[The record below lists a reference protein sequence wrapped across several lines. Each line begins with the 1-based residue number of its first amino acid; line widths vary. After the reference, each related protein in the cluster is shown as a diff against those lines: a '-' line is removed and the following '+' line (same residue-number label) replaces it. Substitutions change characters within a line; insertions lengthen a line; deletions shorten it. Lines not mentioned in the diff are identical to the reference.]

1 MRRLLKLFFELGE
14 IGIGVGG
21 VVVSNQQA
29 AGTGGDGLLQA
40 QFGGAVAPADTLGML
55 GGGVLPVAD
64 EEIGFVGE
72 FAKRAGGGGRGFMI
86 GGKNK
91 GALFSSRGAL
101 DTEGQAPARVGN
113 GGRVDLQR
121 VGASEKLQRV
131 AGLDFV
137 EDNFRTEHG
146 KSGWEKGFA
155 LLGVEGALDQVSRVG
170 TGKAGGVDGD
180 LGTRSKGGR
189 EKRETLQM
197 IPVGVGKKKSESA
210 ATVGGPFEASLAEA
224 RAGIE
229 DE

>member
-1 MRRLLKLFFELGE
+1 
-14 IGIGVGG
+14 
-21 VVVSNQQA
+21 
-29 AGTGGDGLLQA
+29 
-40 QFGGAVAPADTLGML
+40 
-55 GGGVLPVAD
+55 
-64 EEIGFVGE
+64 
-72 FAKRAGGGGRGFMI
+72 MI

-91 GALFSSRGAL
+91 GALFSSWGAL
-101 DTEGQAPARVGN
+101 DTVGQAPARVGD

-121 VGASEKLQRV
+121 VGASGKLQRV

-137 EDNFRTEHG
+137 KDNFRTEHG
-146 KSGWEKGFA
+146 KSRRKEGLA
-155 LLGVEGALDQVSRVG
+155 LLGVEGALDQVARMS

-197 IPVGVGKKKSESA
+197 IPVGVGKKKSEGA
-210 ATVGGPFEASLAEA
+210 ATLGGPFEASLAEA

>member
-1 MRRLLKLFFELGE
+1 MSCLLKPFFELGE
-14 IGIGVGG
+14 SGIGVGG
-21 VVVSNQQA
+21 VVVSNQEA

-40 QFGGAVAPADTLGML
+40 QFGGAVAPADSLGML

-91 GALFSSRGAL
+91 GALFSSWGAL
-101 DTEGQAPARVGN
+101 DTVGQAPARVGD

-121 VGASEKLQRV
+121 VGASGKLQRV

-137 EDNFRTEHG
+137 KDNFRTEHG
-146 KSGWEKGFA
+146 KSRRKEGLA
-155 LLGVEGALDQVSRVG
+155 LLGVEGALDQVARMS

-189 EKRETLQM
+189 EKRETL
-197 IPVGVGKKKSESA
+197 
-210 ATVGGPFEASLAEA
+210 
-224 RAGIE
+224 
-229 DE
+229 